1 MGSNPTSGARQEVAL
16 GVVTGGYF
24 FVTLSNHNGH
34 MLEIFL
40 LSVIITM
47 LLNSRRS
54 KNRTRKLR
62 GLDAEL
68 KELIESNNDS
78 TGIAVE
84 IKHFLLAVIDDN
96 ANDRAKF
103 SDDRIAQAQR
113 IIDRAGPSAMYW
125 MTEISAQLAYLA
137 AAQINGLPTNVTDQ
151 LKGGATAEQ
160 IVHLVVKA

>member
-1 MGSNPTSGARQEVAL
+1 
-16 GVVTGGYF
+16 
-24 FVTLSNHNGH
+24 

-84 IKHFLLAVIDDN
+84 IKRFLLAVIDDN

-113 IIDRAGPSAMYW
+113 VIDRAGPSAMYW

-137 AAQINGLPTNVTDQ
+137 AAQINGLPTNVTDE
-151 LKGGATAEQ
+151 LKSGATAEQ

>member
-84 IKHFLLAVIDDN
+84 IKRFLLAVIDDN

-125 MTEISAQLAYLA
+125 MTEISVQLAYLA
-137 AAQINGLPTNVTDQ
+137 AAQINGLPTNVSDE
-151 LKGGATAEQ
+151 LRNRASAAD
-160 IVHLVVKA
+160 VANLVVRS

>member
-1 MGSNPTSGARQEVAL
+1 
-16 GVVTGGYF
+16 
-24 FVTLSNHNGH
+24 

-84 IKHFLLAVIDDN
+84 IKRFLLAVIDDN

-137 AAQINGLPTNVTDQ
+137 AAQINGLPTNVTEE
-151 LKGGATAEQ
+151 LKSGATAEQ

>member
-1 MGSNPTSGARQEVAL
+1 
-16 GVVTGGYF
+16 
-24 FVTLSNHNGH
+24 

-137 AAQINGLPTNVTDQ
+137 AAQINGLPTNVSDE
-151 LKGGATAEQ
+151 LRNGASAAD
-160 IVHLVVKA
+160 VANLVVRS

>member
-1 MGSNPTSGARQEVAL
+1 
-16 GVVTGGYF
+16 
-24 FVTLSNHNGH
+24 

-54 KNRTRKLR
+54 KSRNRKFR

-68 KELIESNNDS
+68 KALIESDNDS

-84 IKHFLLAVIDDN
+84 IKRFLLAVIDDN

-103 SDDRIAQAQR
+103 TDHRISQAQR

-137 AAQINGLPTNVTDQ
+137 AAQINGLPTNVTDE
-151 LKGGATAEQ
+151 LSDGATAAD
-160 IVHLVVKA
+160 VANLVVRS

>member
-1 MGSNPTSGARQEVAL
+1 
-16 GVVTGGYF
+16 
-24 FVTLSNHNGH
+24 

-84 IKHFLLAVIDDN
+84 IKRFLLAVIDDN

-137 AAQINGLPTNVTDQ
+137 AAQINGLPTNVTDE
-151 LKGGATAEQ
+151 LKSGATAEQ

>member
-1 MGSNPTSGARQEVAL
+1 
-16 GVVTGGYF
+16 
-24 FVTLSNHNGH
+24 

-137 AAQINGLPTNVTDQ
+137 AAQINGLPTNVTDE
-151 LKGGATAEQ
+151 LKSGATAEQ
-160 IVHLVVKA
+160 VVHLVVKA

>member
-1 MGSNPTSGARQEVAL
+1 
-16 GVVTGGYF
+16 
-24 FVTLSNHNGH
+24 

-68 KELIESNNDS
+68 KELIENNNDS
-78 TGIAVE
+78 TSIAVE
-84 IKHFLLAVIDDN
+84 IKRFLLAVIDDN

-103 SDDRIAQAQR
+103 SDDRLAQAQR

-137 AAQINGLPTNVTDQ
+137 AAQINGLPTNVTDE
-151 LKGGATAEQ
+151 LKAGARPEDIIA
-160 IVHLVVKA
+160 IVVRA

>member
-1 MGSNPTSGARQEVAL
+1 
-16 GVVTGGYF
+16 
-24 FVTLSNHNGH
+24 

-68 KELIESNNDS
+68 KELIENNNDS
-78 TGIAVE
+78 TSIAVE
-84 IKHFLLAVIDDN
+84 IKRFLLAVIDDN

-103 SDDRIAQAQR
+103 SDDRLAQAQR

-137 AAQINGLPTNVTDQ
+137 AAQINGLPTNVTDE
-151 LKGGATAEQ
+151 LKSGATAEQ
-160 IVHLVVKA
+160 IVQLVVKA

>member
-84 IKHFLLAVIDDN
+84 IKRFLLAVIDDN

-137 AAQINGLPTNVTDQ
+137 AAQINGLPTNVTEEP
-151 LKGGATAEQ
+151 KSGATAEQ

>member
-1 MGSNPTSGARQEVAL
+1 
-16 GVVTGGYF
+16 
-24 FVTLSNHNGH
+24 

-137 AAQINGLPTNVTDQ
+137 AAQINGLPTNVTEE
-151 LKGGATAEQ
+151 LKSGATAEQ

>member
-1 MGSNPTSGARQEVAL
+1 
-16 GVVTGGYF
+16 
-24 FVTLSNHNGH
+24 

-84 IKHFLLAVIDDN
+84 IKRFLLAVIDDN

-137 AAQINGLPTNVTDQ
+137 AAQINGLPTNVTDE
-151 LKGGATAEQ
+151 LRNVASAAD
-160 IVHLVVKA
+160 VANLVVRS